1 MKKYRDVKINTDIQ
15 PEDEL
20 NLDDEI
26 DLDGEGEETEAEVPV
41 TTEE

>member
-20 NLDDEI
+20 
-26 DLDGEGEETEAEVPV
+26 DLDEDIILDEEETEVPV